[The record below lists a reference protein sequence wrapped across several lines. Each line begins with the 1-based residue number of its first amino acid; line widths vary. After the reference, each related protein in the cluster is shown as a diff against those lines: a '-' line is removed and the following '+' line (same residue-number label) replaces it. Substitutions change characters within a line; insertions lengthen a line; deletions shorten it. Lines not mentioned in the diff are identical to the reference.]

1 MVIKVEIEA
10 LKKNQTEIK
19 LETTKKIQEL
29 KFSEVI
35 LPSNAD
41 KIKDITSNIKNQDR
55 RNSYLSQ
62 RTC

>member
-41 KIKDITSNIKNQDR
+41 KIKDITSNIKNQD
-55 RNSYLSQ
+55 SPSE
-62 RTC
+62 